1 MRYGFGKYKKY
12 SEDCDYDYCLEI
24 PPFTYNF
31 VSTDIDY
38 KKYMLYEKRFD
49 SIIGDY
55 VLTDVFSCNSY
66 HKLRIQ
72 LNLMGINYIAYIKR
86 ITTTNNKSSSF
97 FHIFLRKMI
106 NYER

>member
-1 MRYGFGKYKKY
+1 MIYGFGKYKKY
-12 SEDCDYDYCLEI
+12 SEDCDYDYFLEI
-24 PPFTYNF
+24 LPFRYNS
-31 VSTDIDY
+31 VSTNVDR
-38 KKYMLYEKRFD
+38 KKYILFEKRFD

-55 VLTDVFSCNSY
+55 VLTNVFSCNSY

-97 FHIFLRKMI
+97 FIFFKK
-106 NYER
+106 ND